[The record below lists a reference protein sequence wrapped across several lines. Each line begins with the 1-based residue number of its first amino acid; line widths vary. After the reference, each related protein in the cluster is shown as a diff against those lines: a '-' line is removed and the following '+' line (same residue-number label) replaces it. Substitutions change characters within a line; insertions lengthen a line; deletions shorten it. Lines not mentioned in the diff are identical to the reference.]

1 MSVEPVAIASAV
13 LLLAA
18 CSLDPRGYETTPVTL
33 QTAAGPVTCQLYT
46 HEQVIWDRAIS
57 RPDSMDVATADNLCR
72 QEGLRELPGS

>member
-1 MSVEPVAIASAV
+1 MYVSPVAIAPAI

-18 CSLDPRGYETTPVTL
+18 CSLDPREYESTPVVL

-57 RPDSMDVATADNLCR
+57 RPGSMTVETADNLCR
-72 QEGLRELPGS
+72 QEGARVKAGG